1 MSKIDINPSK
11 IPNTDTINT
20 GYWIINNYG
29 SNVNFSNIESI
40 QFSNFIELENL
51 SASGIEMFV
60 RDRNSSKFDNWILK
74 SKANSINPLEKS
86 ITFNSTGINNFDYQ
100 IYIGTDGAIV
110 GIEDLESGSPII
122 LYPNPAMESNLF
134 IKGLNGESRINIYDS
149 MGKHIINKKLES
161 STLNVSNLLKGVYIY
176 IIECNDKI
184 VTGKLVIK

>member
-60 RDRNSSKFDNWILK
+60 RDRNSSKSDNWILK
-74 SKANSINPLEKS
+74 SKANFINPLEKS
-86 ITFNSTGINNFDYQ
+86 ITLSTAMI
-100 IYIGTDGAIV
+100 AIS
-110 GIEDLESGSPII
+110 E
-122 LYPNPAMESNLF
+122 
-134 IKGLNGESRINIYDS
+134 
-149 MGKHIINKKLES
+149 
-161 STLNVSNLLKGVYIY
+161 
-176 IIECNDKI
+176 
-184 VTGKLVIK
+184 VTR